1 MPSAIWETPPEV
13 TPPTGRRKTLAR
25 VALPPRGAGFMPVPF
40 FVDRGR
46 TQATPRNGA
55 SGSLLLLFLLL
66 QFGPLVPQ
74 RDRAIENQCLRV
86 TVLVD
91 TKVTQPLELVTLP
104 ISRFAK

>member
-1 MPSAIWETPPEV
+1 MHF
-13 TPPTGRRKTLAR
+13 
-25 VALPPRGAGFMPVPF
+25 PPRGAGFMPVPF

-46 TQATPRNGA
+46 TQATPRNVA
-55 SGSLLLLFLLL
+55 SGSLLLLLLLL

>member
-13 TPPTGRRKTLAR
+13 PPPTGRRKTLAR

-40 FVDRGR
+40 FLDRGR
-46 TQATPRNGA
+46 TQATPRNGD
-55 SGSLLLLFLLL
+55 SGSLLLL